1 VTIALGGDVHFEGP
15 LRERLADPASA
26 LDTVAP
32 LLSAADLAV
41 VNLESSVGTGG
52 TPEPKR
58 FRFQAPPTA
67 LTALAAAGVAVVTMA
82 NNHAKDFGDDGFAQT
97 LAAAADAETGDP
109 PLSVVGVGA
118 DAAAAFAPAVRE
130 VRGTTVAVVGAHSA
144 DDPTADPTAQ
154 WAATED
160 RPGVAVTR
168 DELGPLVDAVQEAA
182 GTADVVVVYMHWGVQ
197 GESCPSESQRAT
209 ARALADAGA
218 TAVVGSHAH
227 ELQGTGLLDAT
238 YVAYGLGNFV
248 WYRPGPTGVLTLTV
262 LDGRVVDESWVP
274 ALIGADGLPVA
285 AQGAEAERLSAEFA
299 GLRACT
305 DLTALG

>member
-1 VTIALGGDVHFEGP
+1 VTIALAGDVHFEGP

-26 LDTVAP
+26 LTPVEP
-32 LLSAADLAV
+32 LLGTADLTL
-41 VNLESSVGTGG
+41 VNLESAVGSGG
-52 TPEPKR
+52 TAEPKR

-67 LTALAAAGVAVVTMA
+67 LTALAAAGVDVVTMA

-97 LAAAADAETGDP
+97 LAAAAAAETGNP
-109 PLSVVGVGA
+109 RLSVVGVGA

-130 VRGTTVAVVGAHSA
+130 VRGTAVAVIGAHSA
-144 DDPTADPTAQ
+144 DDPTADPTAH
-154 WAATED
+154 WAAAAD

-168 DELGPLVDAVQEAA
+168 DDLGPLVDAVRAA
-182 GTADVVVVYMHWGVQ
+182 AATTDVVVVFMHWGVQ

-227 ELQGTGLLDAT
+227 QLQGTGLLDAT

-248 WYRPGPTGVLTLTV
+248 WYRSGTTGVLTLTV
-262 LDGRVVDESWVP
+262 LDGQVVDETWVP
-274 ALIGADGLPVA
+274 AVIGADGLPVA
-285 AQGAEAERLSAEFA
+285 AGGVEAERLSAEFA

-305 DLTALG
+305 DLTPLG